1 MFETDI
7 VITNFTINNNIINT
21 KSNMTYNTW
30 TMININS
37 TIFTDRTITNLTIL
51 EIKTDNNN
59 IIVSEFNSSII
70 SKRNNTIIFT
80 DNSVRNTIKII
91 WDYLTDL
98 FAFLRLSSA

>member
-1 MFETDI
+1 MFDTNN
-7 VITNFTINNNIINT
+7 ITNFTISNNDIINT

-37 TIFTDRTITNLTIL
+37 TIFTDRTITKPTIL

-70 SKRNNTIIFT
+70 SK
-80 DNSVRNTIKII
+80 
-91 WDYLTDL
+91 
-98 FAFLRLSSA
+98 

>member
-1 MFETDI
+1 MFDTDI

-21 KSNMTYNTW
+21 KSNMTYDTW

-37 TIFTDRTITNLTIL
+37 TIFTDRTITKLQL

-70 SKRNNTIIFT
+70 SK
-80 DNSVRNTIKII
+80 
-91 WDYLTDL
+91 
-98 FAFLRLSSA
+98 

>member
-1 MFETDI
+1 MFDTDI

-37 TIFTDRTITNLTIL
+37 TIFTDHTITKVTIL
-51 EIKTDNNN
+51 EIKMDNNN

-70 SKRNNTIIFT
+70 SK
-80 DNSVRNTIKII
+80 
-91 WDYLTDL
+91 
-98 FAFLRLSSA
+98 

>member
-1 MFETDI
+1 MFDI
-7 VITNFTINNNIINT
+7 DIIITNFTINNNRIINT

-37 TIFTDRTITNLTIL
+37 TIFTDRTITKLQL

-70 SKRNNTIIFT
+70 SK
-80 DNSVRNTIKII
+80 
-91 WDYLTDL
+91 
-98 FAFLRLSSA
+98 

>member
-1 MFETDI
+1 MFDTNI
-7 VITNFTINNNIINT
+7 ITNFTINNNRIINT

-37 TIFTDRTITNLTIL
+37 TIFTDRTITKVQF

-70 SKRNNTIIFT
+70 SK
-80 DNSVRNTIKII
+80 
-91 WDYLTDL
+91 
-98 FAFLRLSSA
+98 

>member
-1 MFETDI
+1 MFDTNI
-7 VITNFTINNNIINT
+7 TITNFTINNNRIINT

-37 TIFTDRTITNLTIL
+37 TIFTDRTITKLQL

-70 SKRNNTIIFT
+70 SK
-80 DNSVRNTIKII
+80 
-91 WDYLTDL
+91 
-98 FAFLRLSSA
+98 

>member
-1 MFETDI
+1 MFDTDI

-21 KSNMTYNTW
+21 ELNMTYNTW

-37 TIFTDRTITNLTIL
+37 TIFTDSTITNITIL

-70 SKRNNTIIFT
+70 SK
-80 DNSVRNTIKII
+80 
-91 WDYLTDL
+91 
-98 FAFLRLSSA
+98 

>member
-1 MFETDI
+1 MFDTNI
-7 VITNFTINNNIINT
+7 IITNFTINNNNRIINT

-37 TIFTDRTITNLTIL
+37 TIFTDRTITKPTIL

-70 SKRNNTIIFT
+70 SK
-80 DNSVRNTIKII
+80 
-91 WDYLTDL
+91 
-98 FAFLRLSSA
+98 

>member
-1 MFETDI
+1 MFDTDI

-21 KSNMTYNTW
+21 ESNMTYNTW

-37 TIFTDRTITNLTIL
+37 TIFTDSTITKPTIL

-70 SKRNNTIIFT
+70 SK
-80 DNSVRNTIKII
+80 
-91 WDYLTDL
+91 
-98 FAFLRLSSA
+98 

>member
-1 MFETDI
+1 MFDTDI

-21 KSNMTYNTW
+21 KLNMTYNTW

-37 TIFTDRTITNLTIL
+37 TIFTDHTIIKPTIL

-70 SKRNNTIIFT
+70 SK
-80 DNSVRNTIKII
+80 
-91 WDYLTDL
+91 
-98 FAFLRLSSA
+98 

>member
-1 MFETDI
+1 MIDTNI
-7 VITNFTINNNIINT
+7 IITNFTINNNRIINT

-37 TIFTDRTITNLTIL
+37 TIFTDRTITKLQL

-70 SKRNNTIIFT
+70 SK
-80 DNSVRNTIKII
+80 
-91 WDYLTDL
+91 
-98 FAFLRLSSA
+98 

>member
-1 MFETDI
+1 MLGKTTNTKSYNEMFDTNI
-7 VITNFTINNNIINT
+7 ITNFTINNNRIINT

-37 TIFTDRTITNLTIL
+37 TIFTDRTITKSTIL

-70 SKRNNTIIFT
+70 SK
-80 DNSVRNTIKII
+80 
-91 WDYLTDL
+91 
-98 FAFLRLSSA
+98 

>member
-1 MFETDI
+1 MFDTDI
-7 VITNFTINNNIINT
+7 IITNFTINNNNNRIINT

-37 TIFTDRTITNLTIL
+37 TIFTDRTITKPTIL

-70 SKRNNTIIFT
+70 SK
-80 DNSVRNTIKII
+80 
-91 WDYLTDL
+91 
-98 FAFLRLSSA
+98 

>member
-1 MFETDI
+1 MLGESQIRNHINEMFDTDI
-7 VITNFTINNNIINT
+7 IITNFTINNNRIINT

-37 TIFTDRTITNLTIL
+37 TIFTDRTITKPTIL

-70 SKRNNTIIFT
+70 SK
-80 DNSVRNTIKII
+80 
-91 WDYLTDL
+91 
-98 FAFLRLSSA
+98 

>member
-1 MFETDI
+1 MFDTDI

-21 KSNMTYNTW
+21 KLNMTYNTW

-37 TIFTDRTITNLTIL
+37 AIFTDRTITNLTIL

-70 SKRNNTIIFT
+70 SK
-80 DNSVRNTIKII
+80 
-91 WDYLTDL
+91 
-98 FAFLRLSSA
+98 

>member
-1 MFETDI
+1 MFDTDI

-37 TIFTDRTITNLTIL
+37 TIFTD
-51 EIKTDNNN
+51 
-59 IIVSEFNSSII
+59 
-70 SKRNNTIIFT
+70 
-80 DNSVRNTIKII
+80 NSVRNTIKIM
-91 WDYLTDL
+91 WDYLADL